1 MGPRWARNHPDKEIE
16 EDVVQAPSSEAK
28 STALFFPGERNPEA
42 PGHRLDVEFG
52 RLSAFEN
59 GLDDV
64 RGEESE
70 IEEPAGVR
78 T

>member
-1 MGPRWARNHPDKEIE
+1 MGPHWARNHPAMVIE
-16 EDVVQAPSSEAK
+16 EDVIQAPSGEAK
-28 STALFFPGERNPEA
+28 SVTLFFPGKRKLNA
-42 PGHRLDVEFG
+42 PGHRLDAEFG